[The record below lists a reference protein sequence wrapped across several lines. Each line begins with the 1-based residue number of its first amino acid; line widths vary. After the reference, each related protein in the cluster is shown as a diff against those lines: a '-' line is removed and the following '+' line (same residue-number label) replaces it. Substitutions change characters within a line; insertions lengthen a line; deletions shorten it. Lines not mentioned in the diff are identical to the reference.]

1 MAMKRFPIT
10 NVVGDLVDQ
19 HRDPD
24 EKLYASLELNQV
36 AFPKTGMVVS
46 QTPLGAAFT
55 KANPCENGMWVVGDK
70 AAGAINPPAA
80 ATDAP
85 IGIVYT
91 TEKEYDRE
99 HYGLQ
104 RFGRKIAGDYPRVGL
119 LGIGDTVTTNC
130 LQYDDTV
137 FPAVTTGDNQ
147 MTAEEA
153 LLTELKKDLAANP
166 LYVCIKAAA
175 QNATPTTEQAIPQI
189 VKTAPQSGIYGKIVK
204 FYTIPNGGIGVKYQ
218 IIRV

>member
-1 MAMKRFPIT
+1 MGKYARFPIT
-10 NVVGDLVDQ
+10 NVVGDLVAQ

-55 KANPCENGMWVVGDK
+55 KAAPCENGMWVVGDK
-70 AAGAINPPAA
+70 AAGAINPPAN

-119 LGIGDTVTTNC
+119 LGVGDTFTTNC
-130 LQYDDTV
+130 LQYST
-137 FPAVTTGDNQ
+137 DNF
-147 MTAEEA
+147 ADEEA
-153 LLTELKKDLAANP
+153 LLNALKADLTKAATALYVVPGVDSDLAAASA
-166 LYVCIKAAA
+166 KAV
-175 QNATPTTEQAIPQI
+175 PEI
-189 VKTAPQSGIYGKIVK
+189 VKAAPQSGIYGRITK
-204 FYTIPNGGIGVKYQ
+204 FYTVPNGGIGVKYQ
-218 IIRV
+218 IIRI

>member
-10 NVVGDLVDQ
+10 NVEGDLVAQ
-19 HRDPD
+19 YRDPD

-46 QTPLGAAFT
+46 QTPLGTAFT
-55 KANPCENGMWVVGDK
+55 KANPCENGMWVVADK

-80 ATDAP
+80 ATDSP

-91 TEKEYDRE
+91 TEKEYDMM

-104 RFGRKIAGDYPRVGL
+104 RFGRKIAGDYPRVGI

-130 LQYDDTV
+130 LQYDE
-137 FPAVTTGDNQ
+137 AASGDNAFANFAALE
-147 MTAEEA
+147 TALNA
-153 LLTELKKDLAANP
+153 IGTTP
-166 LYVCIKAAA
+166 LYVGIAAGS
-175 QNATPTTEQAIPQI
+175 PVPQI
-189 VKTAPQSGIYGKIVK
+189 LKSAPQSGIYGKIVK
-204 FYTIPNGGIGVKYQ
+204 YYTIPNGGKGVKYQ
-218 IIRV
+218 IVRV

>member
-1 MAMKRFPIT
+1 MAMNRFPIT
-10 NVVGDLVDQ
+10 NIVGDLVDQ

-55 KANPCENGMWVVGDK
+55 KANPCENGMWVVADK

-80 ATDAP
+80 ATDSP

-104 RFGRKIAGDYPRVGL
+104 RFGRKIAGDYPRVGI
-119 LGIGDTVTTNC
+119 LGLGDTVTTNC
-130 LQYDDTV
+130 LQYD
-137 FPAVTTGDNQ
+137 TTDFANDAALW
-147 MTAEEA
+147 TALE
-153 LLTELKKDLAANP
+153 KDLSVAANA
-166 LYVCIKAAA
+166 LYVKAVAGS
-175 QNATPTTEQAIPQI
+175 PVPQI
-189 VKTAPQSGIYGKIVK
+189 TKTKPNAGTYAKVVKY
-204 FYTIPNGGIGVKYQ
+204 YTIPNGGKGVKYQ
-218 IIRV
+218 IVSLG

>member
-55 KANPCENGMWVVGDK
+55 KAAPCENGMWVVADK
-70 AAGAINPPAA
+70 AAGAINAPAA
-80 ATDAP
+80 ATDSP

-104 RFGRKIAGDYPRVGL
+104 RFGRKIAGDYPRVGIFGL
-119 LGIGDTVTTNC
+119 GDTVTTNC
-130 LQYDDTV
+130 LQYDDTE
-137 FPAVTTGDNQ
+137 FATEKALWDALEAIDTT
-147 MTAEEA
+147 
-153 LLTELKKDLAANP
+153 P
-166 LYVCIKAAA
+166 LYVGVVAGSAVPKLT
-175 QNATPTTEQAIPQI
+175 ATKPASGVYAKV
-189 VKTAPQSGIYGKIVK
+189 VKY
-204 FYTIPNGGIGVKYQ
+204 YTVPNGGKGVKYQ
-218 IIRV
+218 IVSLG

>member
-1 MAMKRFPIT
+1 MGTLTRFPLT
-10 NVVGDLVDQ
+10 SANSYSSKYRPG
-19 HRDPD
+19 
-24 EKLYASLELNQV
+24 EKLYATLELNQV

-46 QTPLGAAFT
+46 QTPLGTAFT
-55 KANPCENGMWVVGDK
+55 KAAPCENGMWVVGDK

-91 TEKEYDRE
+91 AEKEYDMN

-130 LQYDDTV
+130 LQYSKSNFATEKALLDALKADLTKPANALYVVPGNNSDLADDSAK
-137 FPAVTTGDNQ
+137 AVPEIVKSAPQTGDYARI
-147 MTAEEA
+147 T
-153 LLTELKKDLAANP
+153 
-166 LYVCIKAAA
+166 
-175 QNATPTTEQAIPQI
+175 
-189 VKTAPQSGIYGKIVK
+189 K

-218 IIRV
+218 MVRV

>member
-1 MAMKRFPIT
+1 MAMNRFPIT
-10 NVVGDLVDQ
+10 NVEGDLVAQ

-70 AAGAINPPAA
+70 AAGAINPPTA
-80 ATDAP
+80 ATSAP

-104 RFGRKIAGDYPRVGL
+104 RFGRKVAGDYPRVGL
-119 LGIGDTVTTNC
+119 LGVGDTVTTNC
-130 LQYDDTV
+130 LQYNDTV
-137 FPAVTTGDNQ
+137 FQATNDK
-147 MTAEEA
+147 TAEQVLLDA
-153 LLTELKKDLAANP
+153 LKAINTTP
-166 LYVCIKAAA
+166 LYVAIHPVGQNETVSAA
-175 QNATPTTEQAIPQI
+175 NAVPEIVKNIPQ
-189 VKTAPQSGIYGKIVK
+189 AGIYGKIVK
-204 FYTIPNGGIGVKYQ
+204 FYTIPNGGLGVKYQ
-218 IIRV
+218 IIRI

>member
-55 KANPCENGMWVVGDK
+55 RANPCENGMWVVADK
-70 AAGAINPPAA
+70 AAGTINAPAA
-80 ATDAP
+80 ATDSP
-85 IGIVYT
+85 SGIVYT

-104 RFGRKIAGDYPRVGL
+104 RFGRKIAGDYPRVGIFGL
-119 LGIGDTVTTNC
+119 GDTVTTNC
-130 LQYDDTV
+130 LQYDE
-137 FPAVTTGDNQ
+137 TTYATFAALE
-147 MTAEEA
+147 TALNA
-153 LLTELKKDLAANP
+153 IGTTPMYVAPVAGSPVPQLT
-166 LYVCIKAAA
+166 
-175 QNATPTTEQAIPQI
+175 AT
-189 VKTAPQSGIYGKIVK
+189 KPQSGTYAKVVK
-204 FYTIPNGGIGVKYQ
+204 YYTIPNGGKGVKYQ
-218 IIRV
+218 IVSL

>member
-1 MAMKRFPIT
+1 MAYNRFPIT
-10 NVVGDLVDQ
+10 NVEGDLVAQ

-55 KANPCENGMWVVGDK
+55 RTAPCENGMWVVADK

-91 TEKEYDRE
+91 TEKEYDKM
-99 HYGLQ
+99 HMGLQ
-104 RFGRKIAGDYPRVGL
+104 RFGRKIAGDYPRVGI
-119 LGIGDTVTTNC
+119 LGVGDTVTTNC
-130 LQYDDTV
+130 LQYSTAV
-137 FPAVTTGDNQ
+137 FAND
-147 MTAEEA
+147 AA
-153 LLTELKKDLAANP
+153 LIAALEDLENTP
-166 LYVCIKAAA
+166 LYVVPGNASDAAA
-175 QNATPTTEQAIPQI
+175 ASAKAVPAIVKAIPG
-189 VKTAPQSGIYGKIVK
+189 SGIYGKITK
-204 FYTIPNGGIGVKYQ
+204 FYTIPNGGLGVKYQ
-218 IIRV
+218 IIRL

>member
-1 MAMKRFPIT
+1 MLKRFPIT
-10 NVVGDLVDQ
+10 NIVGDLVDQ

-55 KANPCENGMWVVGDK
+55 RTNPCENGMWVVADK
-70 AAGAINPPAA
+70 AAGAINAPAA
-80 ATDAP
+80 VTDSP

-104 RFGRKIAGDYPRVGL
+104 RFGRKIAGDYPRVGIFGL
-119 LGIGDTVTTNC
+119 GDTVTTNC
-130 LQYDDTV
+130 LQYDDSEFATEDDLW
-137 FPAVTTGDNQ
+137 AALEAIDTT
-147 MTAEEA
+147 
-153 LLTELKKDLAANP
+153 P
-166 LYVCIKAAA
+166 LYVGVVAGSPVPQLTATKPAAGLYA
-175 QNATPTTEQAIPQI
+175 KVT
-189 VKTAPQSGIYGKIVK
+189 KY
-204 FYTIPNGGIGVKYQ
+204 YTVPNGGKGIKYQ
-218 IIRV
+218 VVSLG